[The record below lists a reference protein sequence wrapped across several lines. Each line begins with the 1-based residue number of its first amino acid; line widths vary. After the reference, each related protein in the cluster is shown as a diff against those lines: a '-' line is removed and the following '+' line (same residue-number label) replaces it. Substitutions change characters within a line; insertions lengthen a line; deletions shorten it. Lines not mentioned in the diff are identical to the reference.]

1 METQNLV
8 IHEGKNPNPLEVVL
22 IAQTLSCRYKE
33 SFSSRSEEN
42 RQPRIPVPEPNA
54 AAGWW
59 QLIIRVASVRSKRYT
74 KCSYAYEARG
84 IQGEVVLW
92 GAANSTAKT
101 KYGALQEAM
110 VESVIKAMQHG
121 FHTLLFLTTCRRL
134 SQVLGQVTKPDL
146 FEMTCLR

>member
-1 METQNLV
+1 M
-8 IHEGKNPNPLEVVL
+8 
-22 IAQTLSCRYKE
+22 
-33 SFSSRSEEN
+33 
-42 RQPRIPVPEPNA
+42 
-54 AAGWW
+54 
-59 QLIIRVASVRSKRYT
+59 IIRVASVRSKRYR

-146 FEMTCLR
+146 FEMTMLADISHLQQNGLIFKMYIVPRIVLAHVFFCC